1 MSASASVG
9 VGMSVSALT
18 TDWPFTIMLPD
29 NLTQASQSSRQGYV
43 SVGSMS

>member
-1 MSASASVG
+1 MSASVSVG
-9 VGMSVSALT
+9 VGVGASALT

-29 NLTQASQSSRQGYV
+29 NLTQASHSSRKGYV